1 MNRMQSASIS
11 LPIPLFEDDVII
23 PLSDRK
29 TVATLLADDCRWPF
43 GRQVEVGGEVVSST
57 CYGLTESWCWRRC

>member
-1 MNRMQSASIS
+1 MNHMPSASIS

-29 TVATLLADDCRWPF
+29 TVVTLLADDCRWPF
-43 GRQVEVGGEVVSST
+43 GDSAGRDFHY
-57 CYGLTESWCWRRC
+57 YGKWKSDGRL